1 LRFDTRLR
9 NSLTK
14 QRFSGF
20 WYNALKVI
28 FFKKIYE
35 QIDKNGELHTIEEYT
50 EKNNKI
56 IRNFLEKNTQER
68 LEFIK
73 QNNEQYENLIK
84 QITNNNQQYSQDKEK
99 TLQIIKQISDQS
111 NQKNENLIK
120 QIIKQNNQEGK
131 NFIKE
136 NLLQN
141 EELIKQIIDE
151 NNQQITE
158 LTKHNVGFTSQNQL
172 QNKELLKHNADQ
184 NIKQY
189 KEFIEWFSEKATQKN
204 DEHAE
209 KITSGI
215 SEVSKLFLEDN
226 NKQYENF
233 IKENKIQIIEYI
245 KQNKIE
251 KLEYIKQNSQNNNV
265 IVQQNLKY
273 IQQNKIQL
281 TEFINETYE
290 QNKHEIKQFIEQISQ
305 IVTQNKEQIQNE
317 QTEMF
322 KQNRKQNI
330 LISKDFSKNFSN
342 ILDEQNTKFMKQFS
356 RQNKQENYELLEQIS
371 EQNEK
376 QLSGFIDKISEE
388 NNKQNSVF
396 IKQNTELISQ
406 ILSQTRKNHGT
417 INKKFEELVNY
428 QTLSEFRENLIT
440 IKTNMIILQKLDDT
454 QLKIYH
460 NLHMKYH
467 KIHSEIPVLDVTQGI
482 LIIKIL
488 FPSFFTEM
496 LANLSILKN
505 QFEDDVYTEMTYT
518 IKKCDYFF
526 KNFIREPEKLDEVK
540 GMLESDIIIVEN
552 LLTKLTS
559 IN

>member
-1 LRFDTRLR
+1 MQTD
-9 NSLTK
+9 
-14 QRFSGF
+14 
-20 WYNALKVI
+20 
-28 FFKKIYE
+28 
-35 QIDKNGELHTIEEYT
+35 
-50 EKNNKI
+50 
-56 IRNFLEKNTQER
+56 
-68 LEFIK
+68 
-73 QNNEQYENLIK
+73 
-84 QITNNNQQYSQDKEK
+84 
-99 TLQIIKQISDQS
+99 
-111 NQKNENLIK
+111 
-120 QIIKQNNQEGK
+120 
-131 NFIKE
+131 
-136 NLLQN
+136 LQN
-141 EELIKQIIDE
+141 TEFIKQIIDE

-158 LTKHNVGFTSQNQL
+158 LTKQNVGFTSQNQL

-189 KEFIEWFSEKATQKN
+189 KEFIEWFSEKVSQKN
-204 DEHAE
+204 DEHSE
-209 KITSGI
+209 KIGKEI
-215 SEVSKLFLEDN
+215 SELSESFLENN
-226 NKQYENF
+226 NKQYEDF
-233 IKENKIQIIEYI
+233 VKQNKIQNIQYI

-251 KLEYIKQNSQNNNV
+251 KLEYIKQSSE
-265 IVQQNLKY
+265 QNLKY

-281 TEFINETYE
+281 TEFVNKTIG
-290 QNKHEIKQFIEQISQ
+290 QNKQEIKDFIEQISHLG
-305 IVTQNKEQIQNE
+305 TQNEEQYNNVIIQIQKQ
-317 QTEMF
+317 QTQIFE
-322 KQNRKQNI
+322 QNRKQNKE
-330 LISKDFSKNFSN
+330 ISKDFSN
-342 ILDEQNTKFMKQFS
+342 ILDEENTKFMKQFS

-406 ILSQTRKNHGT
+406 ILSQTARNHGT

-467 KIHSEIPVLDVTQGI
+467 KIHSEIPVLDVNQGI

-488 FPSFFTEM
+488 FPYFFTEM
-496 LANLSILKN
+496 FANLSILKN
-505 QFEDDVYTEMTYT
+505 QFEEDVYIQMTHT

-540 GMLESDIIIVEN
+540 EMLDSDIVIVEN